1 MPIEKLENK
10 QRQGRLLQDKLSKEL
25 SSKHKL
31 YKLKELINWSEL
43 EEEVGGIVNVRALGR
58 ERKSLRVM
66 LSLSML
72 QAMYNFSDCLTSETF
87 EENLYWQYFCGYE
100 YIDTKLSVSES
111 AIRRFRQELGEEG
124 YNYILKELTKVG
136 LRVGAYKKK
145 DLDSGI
151 IDTTVQIKNI
161 KHPHD
166 AYLLGKARVELVKLA
181 NNLGFKLNE
190 TYEKKYKKGLINLWK
205 YKDVSKSKKR
215 TKTMKHMKILVG
227 RLIRRVER
235 KITEVNM
242 LLAPDKEKLLEKI
255 KKIYAQSFLSKQSK
269 EKYKK
274 AGNEVIYSFHA
285 EEVECIGKGKINKP
299 YEFGNKVGIAVS
311 GRGNFILAVKSFQ
324 DNPYDGHT
332 LAETVAQM
340 EKNTEIEVKKI
351 FVDLGY
357 RGSNYK
363 KKGKIYTPYTKKSL
377 SKEDKIMQ
385 KRRSAI
391 EPVIGHLKQY
401 GRMGRNYLKGVIGDI
416 LNPLISAIG
425 FNLRGLANKI
435 KLPT

>member
-285 EEVECIGKGKINKP
+285 EEVECIGKGKLNKP

>member
-285 EEVECIGKGKINKP
+285 EEVECIGKGKLNKP

-435 KLPT
+435 KLAT